1 MKQIPYIAKDSR
13 GLWTLYVDEK
23 PYLMLGGEIHNSS
36 SSSLPYMKEKV
47 WTGVEGLH
55 LNTLIVPVAW
65 ETIEPEEG
73 MFTFENPSG
82 LIDQAREH
90 GMRLVILWFGLWK
103 NGESTYVPEW
113 VKADTKRFIRAC
125 YPGGVPSET
134 ISPLCQEAVE
144 ADKRAFTKFM
154 EFLKEKDEETQTVL
168 AVQVENE
175 IGFLGSD
182 RDYSPL
188 AETVY
193 QKPVPE
199 ALAAGDVSWEALY
212 GEDAPEMFMAWHYA
226 SAVETIASAGK
237 QVYPLPMYVN
247 AWLNQFP
254 DRAGNY
260 PSGGPIARNVPVWK
274 KAALHIDAFAPDI
287 YLSDFDRVCEEYAGQ
302 GGPLLIPE
310 ARRDAV
316 TASNVFPAFAT
327 HHSLGFSPFGI
338 EDFRARIEDEEE
350 RQEDKEVL
358 EQLQIDMLGF
368 VCNGTGKYLARSY
381 ELMESIQDLYFQY
394 RGTDDMQGFSQKSEH
409 DRGTILRLKNC
420 ELELT
425 WKKHPLSEPGCAG
438 MVIEDTDHSFWIF
451 GYNTGVRLLPP
462 RGTKKSLTLLNMEE
476 GHFENSKWIKGRVLN
491 GDERYRK
498 NLGAYPTVLRF
509 SYQCYEA

>member
-73 MFTFENPSG
+73 MFTFENPLG

-254 DRAGNY
+254 EPCR
-260 PSGGPIARNVPVWK
+260 K
-274 KAALHIDAFAPDI
+274 
-287 YLSDFDRVCEEYAGQ
+287 LSK
-302 GGPLLIPE
+302 
-310 ARRDAV
+310 RRPHCQKCTGMEKSS
-316 TASNVFPAFAT
+316 TA
-327 HHSLGFSPFGI
+327 H
-338 EDFRARIEDEEE
+338 
-350 RQEDKEVL
+350 
-358 EQLQIDMLGF
+358 
-368 VCNGTGKYLARSY
+368 
-381 ELMESIQDLYFQY
+381 
-394 RGTDDMQGFSQKSEH
+394 
-409 DRGTILRLKNC
+409 
-420 ELELT
+420 
-425 WKKHPLSEPGCAG
+425 
-438 MVIEDTDHSFWIF
+438 
-451 GYNTGVRLLPP
+451 
-462 RGTKKSLTLLNMEE
+462 
-476 GHFENSKWIKGRVLN
+476 
-491 GDERYRK
+491 
-498 NLGAYPTVLRF
+498 
-509 SYQCYEA
+509 